1 MTPHYPIVLS
11 FSGHDPSG
19 GAGIQADIETLAS
32 HHCHS
37 VSVITALTEQN
48 TSNIQKIIPQNAN
61 DILAQAHTILDD
73 MSVDVIKIG
82 LIGSEQVANAIC
94 TILESYPNIPVIF
107 DPVLTAG
114 GGKSLS
120 NSSLI
125 KLINQK
131 LLPHTHILT
140 PNFKEARLLTRL
152 ESMQACA
159 DALLNQGC
167 DFVLI
172 TNADESP
179 NPKRVSNTLFRPQE
193 PLQTYHWDKLPHS
206 YHGSGCTLS
215 SSIAGLIAQGLDPLA
230 AIDEAQHFTWNALE
244 NAYQTGRGQHNPQ
257 RLFWVES

>member
-1 MTPHYPIVLS
+1 MTQHYPIVLS

-82 LIGSEQVANAIC
+82 LIGSEQVANAIY
-94 TILESYPNIPVIF
+94 TLLERYPDIPVIF
-107 DPVLTAG
+107 DPVLAAG

-120 NSSLI
+120 NAPLI

-140 PNFKEARLLTRL
+140 PNFKEARLLTGL
-152 ESMQACA
+152 ESMQNCA
-159 DALLNQGC
+159 DALLEKGC
-167 DFVLI
+167 DYVLI

-179 NPKRVSNTLFRPQE
+179 DPKRVSNTLFRPQE
-193 PLQTYHWDKLPHS
+193 PLQTYHW
-206 YHGSGCTLS
+206 
-215 SSIAGLIAQGLDPLA
+215 
-230 AIDEAQHFTWNALE
+230 
-244 NAYQTGRGQHNPQ
+244 
-257 RLFWVES
+257 

>member
-48 TSNIQKIIPQNAN
+48 TSNIQKIIPQNAA
-61 DILAQAHTILDD
+61 DILAQARNLLED
-73 MSVDVIKIG
+73 MTVKVIKIG
-82 LIGSEQVANAIC
+82 LIGSEQVANALYN
-94 TILESYPNIPVIF
+94 ILESYPDIPVIF
-107 DPVLTAG
+107 DPVLAAG

-120 NSSLI
+120 NSPLI

-131 LLPHTHILT
+131 LLSHTHILT
-140 PNFKEARLLTRL
+140 PNFKEARLLTGL

-159 DALLNQGC
+159 DALLEKGC
-167 DFVLI
+167 NYVLI

-193 PLQTYHWDKLPHS
+193 PLQTYHWDKLPYR

-244 NAYQTGRGQHNPQ
+244 NAYQTGRGQRNPQ
-257 RLFWVES
+257 RLFWMES